1 MPIFQ
6 YSARDHAGQ
15 LVRETLAFNSEVSLR
30 EYLRKNNL
38 FVVEIAERRRNAFQ
52 GFRRGVGL
60 ADLILMTR
68 QIRTMLNAGMPL
80 VSGLEAL
87 SEQAS
92 NPRLSEVLT
101 QVGRSVGHGI
111 GLATAMAQY
120 PHIFPPMLV
129 ALVRAGEEGGRL
141 PETLQEAG
149 RQLELQMEMR
159 QRMISAMVYPL
170 FTLAATA
177 GTVLFMMV
185 WVVPVFAGIY
195 KDLGAQLPAITQS
208 VVTMSD
214 FLIHQG
220 WMFALAVIAMF
231 FAMRRYYKTPEGQLR
246 IDGWK
251 LKAPLFGQLF
261 LKSASANL
269 TGSLAGLV
277 ESGVPLIQA
286 LETSAGVC
294 GNARMGE
301 ACRSAAA
308 NVVTGRRL
316 SDSLEESELFPIMV
330 TRMIAIS
337 EEVGTLPMVLRE
349 ISTSY
354 ISEVEYAIR
363 RLLGLMEPIMI
374 LCVAAVV
381 GYVLLALYYPI
392 FLIGDTFSKGA

>member
-6 YSARDHAGQ
+6 YSARDNAGQ
-15 LVRETLAFNSEVSLR
+15 LVRETLAFNSEISLR

-38 FVVEIAERRRNAFQ
+38 FVVEIAERRRSAFQ
-52 GFRRGVGL
+52 GMRRRVGL

-87 SEQAS
+87 SEQAP

-101 QVGRSVGHGI
+101 QVGRSVGHGV
-111 GLATAMAQY
+111 GLATALAQY
-120 PHIFPPMLV
+120 PNIFPPMLV

-141 PETLQEAG
+141 PETLKEAA

-177 GTVLFMMV
+177 GTVIFMMV
-185 WVVPVFAGIY
+185 WVVPVFAAIY

-208 VVTMSD
+208 VVTISD
-214 FLIHQG
+214 LLIQQG
-220 WMFALAVIAMF
+220 WMFVLLLVALF
-231 FAMRRYYKTPEGQLR
+231 FGLQRYYKTTEGHLR
-246 IDGWK
+246 MDGWK
-251 LKAPLFGQLF
+251 LKAPLFGDLF

-286 LETSAGVC
+286 LETCAGVC
-294 GNARMGE
+294 GNARIGE
-301 ACRSAAA
+301 ACRAAA
-308 NVVTGRRL
+308 ASVVTGRRL
-316 SDSLEESELFPIMV
+316 SDSLEESGHFPIMV

-349 ISTSY
+349 ISDSY
-354 ISEVEYAIR
+354 ISEVEYTIR
-363 RLLGLMEPIMI
+363 RLLGLMEPVMI
-374 LCVAAVV
+374 LCVAAIV
-381 GYVLLALYYPI
+381 GYVLMALYYPI